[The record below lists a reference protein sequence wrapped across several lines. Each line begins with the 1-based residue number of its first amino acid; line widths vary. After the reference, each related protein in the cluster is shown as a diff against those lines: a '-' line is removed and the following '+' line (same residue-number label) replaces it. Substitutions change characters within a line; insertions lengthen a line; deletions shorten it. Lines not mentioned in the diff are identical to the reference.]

1 MTISGILGFIF
12 VLFFAGLIIIFS
24 FTSRKLES
32 LSLREIP
39 AFTKLRDAVGSVVE
53 AGTRLHL
60 SLGRGEI
67 IGPESSAGFVG
78 LSSLAR
84 IGHTTADSDLSPV
97 ATSGTGPLGILS
109 QDTFGSVSR
118 SIGTEY
124 DPLNG
129 RVSGLT
135 PFSYAA
141 GVLSTIT
148 DESIGV
154 NILIGNFGSEVAL
167 ITEAGE
173 RANSLTVAG
182 TDNITAQAILYASA
196 QEPLIGEETYAS
208 GAYLGAGASHTA
220 SLRAQDLLRWV
231 LIFIILIGAV
241 LKLAGVL

>member
-1 MTISGILGFIF
+1 MTLAGIIGLIF
-12 VLFFAGLIIIFS
+12 VLFFAGLIIVFT
-24 FTSRKLES
+24 FTSRKLQKS
-32 LSLREIP
+32 YLREIP
-39 AFTKLRDAVGSVVE
+39 AFMKLRNAVGLVVE

-67 IGPESSAGFVG
+67 IGPESSVGLVG
-78 LSSLAR
+78 LSALAR
-84 IGHTTADSDLSPV
+84 IGHTTANSDRSPV

-109 QDTFGSVSR
+109 QDTFGSISR
-118 SIGTEY
+118 SIGAEF

-141 GVLSTIT
+141 GVLSVIN
-148 DESIGV
+148 DENVGV

-208 GAYLGAGASHTA
+208 GAYLGAGSSHIA

-231 LIFIILIGAV
+231 LISIILIGAI